1 MASESITTWHA
12 SDHWLAS
19 CQSYRSGKLILTY
32 FSGEP
37 LAAYTNGRRLTMVDL
52 FCCTGA
58 IARQVPEAGSEV
70 LSRVIASGCAVLTWV
85 LVAGDEV
92 RLRKCRRVD
101 SGSDSLLARV
111 VTALAH
117 LLSSGVQLPITGYAP
132 LCTNIWRQVL
142 LTQGKSLKRQVATP
156 ATQADAS
163 GCPSAR
169 HVALGHYVLLYPE
182 DSLSVL
188 HVFRPMIT
196 RWMACS

>member
-1 MASESITTWHA
+1 M
-12 SDHWLAS
+12 
-19 CQSYRSGKLILTY
+19 TY
-32 FSGEP
+32 FSCTSS
-37 LAAYTNGRRLTMVDL
+37 AVHTNDHRLTMVDL

-58 IARQVPEAGSEV
+58 IARQVLEAGSEV

-132 LCTNIWRQVL
+132 LCTNI
-142 LTQGKSLKRQVATP
+142 
-156 ATQADAS
+156 
-163 GCPSAR
+163 
-169 HVALGHYVLLYPE
+169 
-182 DSLSVL
+182 
-188 HVFRPMIT
+188 
-196 RWMACS
+196 